1 MTNMTPSKMTLQE
14 YFTTLP
20 ADEVL
25 ARARQFFVQ
34 RNSLYAAFPDRAGDR
49 WASFR
54 GQGGE
59 ELIIA
64 AAPAEGGTR
73 VTGSS
78 YLFTMQ
84 VMRFFTTLPAL
95 DRPAEVA

>member
-1 MTNMTPSKMTLQE
+1 MKPSKMTMQE

-20 ADEVL
+20 GDEVL
-25 ARARQFFVQ
+25 ARARQFFSQ
-34 RNSLYAAFPDRAGDR
+34 RDSLYAAFPDRAGDR

-59 ELIIA
+59 EVIVA
-64 AAPAEGGTR
+64 AAPVPGGTR

-84 VMRFFTTLPAL
+84 LARFFTTLPEMDA
-95 DRPAEVA
+95 PQTAEVA

>member
-1 MTNMTPSKMTLQE
+1 MTPSQLTLQE

-20 ADEVL
+20 PEEVMK
-25 ARARQFFVQ
+25 RARQFFVQ
-34 RNSLYAAFPDRAGDR
+34 RNPLYAAFPDRAGDR

-59 ELIIA
+59 EVIVA

-84 VMRFFTTLPAL
+84 LMRFFTTLPEL
-95 DRPAEVA
+95 ERPAEVA